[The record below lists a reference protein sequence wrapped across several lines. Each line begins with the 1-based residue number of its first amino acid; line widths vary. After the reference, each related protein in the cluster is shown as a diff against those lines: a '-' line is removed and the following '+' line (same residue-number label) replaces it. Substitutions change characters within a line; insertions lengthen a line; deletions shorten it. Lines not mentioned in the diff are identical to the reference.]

1 MRDLIWQMQAEES
14 NGDQCSTNGNQVLA
28 NSSLFLA
35 DGDCG
40 LANGNYGWTKVWAE
54 FKLIVTEFFR

>member
-1 MRDLIWQMQAEES
+1 MQAEES

-28 NSSLFLA
+28 NSSLFWA

-54 FKLIVTEFFR
+54 FKLMVTEF